1 MAWTMANAGGTLSVA
16 PPAQSCSAPPSP
28 TSLRERQK
36 LCHSY
41 ATDGPCVCPAED
53 RPSWGRDHPCVLP
66 TQRSALNINNNKGR
80 GFSAAMVWK
89 KTQINFPT
97 PFLSVSASES
107 KKHNLLQSYQI
118 RAVARALSGQLRSA
132 EESGAGGALFRPRL
146 PAGLALSRGGSCS
159 SPGPTMPRVPG
170 HPPGVPG
177 THRETRQENG
187 GVRLGSGLGSCVLKA
202 IIF

>member
-1 MAWTMANAGGTLSVA
+1 MPVAHLAWPLLLRAAQLLQAPHPSEKGKSCATAMPQMARV
-16 PPAQSCSAPPSP
+16 SAR
-28 TSLRERQK
+28 LR
-36 LCHSY
+36 
-41 ATDGPCVCPAED
+41 TDLL
-53 RPSWGRDHPCVLP
+53 WGRDHPCVLP